1 MSFNYKK
8 TGPQIILTVIIAIF
22 IIEYALP
29 QGPMTNVKNEL
40 SLWLTIVAA
49 FTFFVAG
56 ITLLVKYSRG
66 LIKMKNFGST
76 QFYAIEFLIVF
87 FAYIIVAMA
96 TGGVGG
102 SSYSGLYIFLQGNL
116 TQGAWVL
123 MVFLEPWAA
132 YKAFQLRSREAI
144 ILAITGLTYIL
155 FSAPTIPAAFPAVG
169 TFAEWIVNVPS
180 RGGIRGATIAMGVGA
195 ILLALRMLTGKEKGI
210 TD

>member
-1 MSFNYKK
+1 MSFYKK

-29 QGPMTNVKNEL
+29 QGPMINVKNEL

-56 ITLLVKYSRG
+56 ITVLIKYSRD
-66 LIKMKNFGST
+66 LIKMKNFGGP
-76 QFYAIEFLIVF
+76 QFYAIEFMVVF
-87 FAYIIVAMA
+87 FAYIIVAIAM
-96 TGGVGG
+96 GGVGS
-102 SSYSGLYIFLQGNL
+102 SSYTGFYQFLQGNL
-116 TQGAWVL
+116 TQAAWVL

-132 YKAFQLRSREAI
+132 YKAFQLRSREAV
-144 ILAITGLTYIL
+144 ILAVTGLTYIL
-155 FSAPTIPAAFPAVG
+155 FSAPTIPAAVPFVG

-195 ILLALRMLTGKEKGI
+195 ILLALRMLTAKEKGI